1 MKVWAVIYVF
11 VGVLLAETEAQRLA
25 KELMNDEN
33 VRFMRKHPSSSYKD
47 GAAAWDNIA
56 DTSEGKKAKASRYGN
71 APGGYA
77 YLDVRIL
84 RALKKIS
91 DSGYKIRISSMV
103 GASHSSS
110 SRHYKGLAVDI
121 NTINDRPVSW
131 QNPYYKRVLQIFK
144 SMGAD
149 QLLGPGDK
157 GHSSHIHAGWR

>member
-1 MKVWAVIYVF
+1 MKWCLLVF
-11 VGVLLAETEAQRLA
+11 FLNCLFAETESQRLA

-33 VRFMRKHPSSSYKD
+33 VRFMRRHPSSNNND
-47 GAAAWDNIA
+47 GAAAWDNIS
-56 DTSEGKKAKASRYGN
+56 DTSEGKKAKVSRYGK

-77 YLDVRIL
+77 QLDVRVL

-91 DSGYKIRISSMV
+91 ESGYKIRISSMV
-103 GASHSSS
+103 GASHSAR

-131 QNPYYKRVLQIFK
+131 QNPYYKRVLAIFK

-149 QLLGPGDK
+149 QLLGPGDE
-157 GHSSHIHAGWR
+157 GHSAHIHAAWR